1 MAERRLK
8 KSVVYFLYAT
18 GFVVAVTTLYLIE
31 MAIYSANFQGD
42 EDLNY
47 VDKVILDDEKI
58 PVVSVSS
65 SFSRPYTAE
74 GVTILKNFYDFRAD
88 EKTQQD
94 SLIYHEGTYLQSSG
108 IAYGASEVFDVLSI
122 YDGIVISVKE
132 DALLGGI
139 VQVRHSNGIVSIYQS
154 LSEITVKEN
163 DSVVKGAVIGKS
175 GTSNLSKDLG
185 NHLHFELI
193 YNGQTVNPEEYFD
206 KNIGEL

>member
-18 GFVVAVTTLYLIE
+18 GFVIAVTTLYLIE
-31 MAIYSANFQGD
+31 MAIYNANFHGE

-47 VDKVILDDEKI
+47 VDKIILDDQNI

-65 SFSRPYTAE
+65 TFTRPYTAE
-74 GVTILKNFYDFRAD
+74 GVTILKGFYDMKSD

-108 IAYGASEVFDVLSI
+108 VAYGSKEVFDVLSI
-122 YDGIVISVKE
+122 YDGIVISVKQ
-132 DALLGGI
+132 DTLLGGI
-139 VQVRHSNGIVSIYQS
+139 VQVRHNNGIVSIYQS
-154 LSEITVKEN
+154 LSEIQVKEN
-163 DSVVKGAVIGKS
+163 DSITKGSVIGKS
-175 GTSNLSKDLG
+175 GTSNLSKELG

-206 KNIGEL
+206 KTIDDL

>member
-31 MAIYSANFQGD
+31 RALYNANFHGE

-47 VDKVILDDEKI
+47 VDKVILDEQNV
-58 PVVSVSS
+58 PVVAVSNTLA
-65 SFSRPYTAE
+65 RPYTSE
-74 GVTILKNFYDFRAD
+74 EVTILKGFYDYKAD

-94 SLIYHEGTYLQSSG
+94 SLIYHENTYLQSSG
-108 IAYGASEVFDVLSI
+108 VAYGAKEVFDVLSI
-122 YDGIVISVKE
+122 FDGTVISVKE

-139 VQVRHSNGIVSIYQS
+139 VQVRHNNGVVSIYQS
-154 LSEITVKEN
+154 LSEIQVKEN
-163 DSVVKGAVIGKS
+163 DSITKGTVIGKS
-175 GTSNLSKDLG
+175 GTSNLAKDLG

-193 YNGQTVNPEEYFD
+193 CNGQTVNPEEYYD
-206 KNIGEL
+206 KNIDEL